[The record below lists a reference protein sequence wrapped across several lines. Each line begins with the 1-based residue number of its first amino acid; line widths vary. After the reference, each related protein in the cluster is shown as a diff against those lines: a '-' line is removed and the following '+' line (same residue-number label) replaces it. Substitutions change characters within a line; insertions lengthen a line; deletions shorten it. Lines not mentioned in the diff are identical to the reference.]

1 MTYSLTSL
9 LQHWSVHA
17 ELHSHLLLR
26 LKYSEALKNRKKGLR
41 GFFSLCRKESV
52 KLEEGE

>member
-9 LQHWSVHA
+9 LQRWSVHA

-26 LKYSEALKNRKKGLR
+26 LKYSEALKNRKKGL
-41 GFFSLCRKESV
+41 
-52 KLEEGE
+52 